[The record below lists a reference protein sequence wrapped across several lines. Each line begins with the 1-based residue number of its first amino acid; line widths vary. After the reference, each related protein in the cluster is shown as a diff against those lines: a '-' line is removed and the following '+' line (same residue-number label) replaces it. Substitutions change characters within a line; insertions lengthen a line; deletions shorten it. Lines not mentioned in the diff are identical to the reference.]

1 MSVDAWDDGPAYERY
16 VGRWSR
22 PVARQ
27 FVRWVGAPAGSAWL
41 DFGCGSGALTHTI
54 LTGGSPRLVIGCDR
68 SAGYVDQAR
77 RQASDPR
84 AQFIVANLGDL
95 PRVDGGFDVSV
106 SGLVLNFLP
115 HPGDALAALA
125 ARVRPRGTI
134 AAYVWDYEEG
144 MQLMRVFW
152 DAVVALDASA
162 QALDEGVRFPLC
174 RPDPLRRLFES
185 AGFQNV
191 EVTSID
197 VPTVFRSFDDYW
209 QPFLGGQG
217 PAPGYVMGVS
227 PEHREALRTAVQQRL
242 PVDAAGQIP
251 LTARAWAAR
260 GVVT

>member
-1 MSVDAWDDGPAYERY
+1 MSVDAWDNGTAYEHY

-22 PVARQ
+22 LIAAR
-27 FVRWVGAPAGSAWL
+27 FVRWLGAPAGSTWL

-54 LTGGSPRLVIGCDR
+54 LTDGSPRLVIGCDR
-68 SAGYVDQAR
+68 STGYIDHAR
-77 RQASDPR
+77 QQASDPR
-84 AQFIVANLGDL
+84 AQFIVAHLDDL

-115 HPGDALAALA
+115 DPGNALGTLA
-125 ARVRPRGTI
+125 ARVRSRGTI
-134 AAYVWDYEEG
+134 AAYVWDYGEG

-174 RPDPLRRLFES
+174 RPDPLRQLFES

-191 EVTSID
+191 EATNID

-217 PAPGYVMGVS
+217 PAPGYLMRVS

-260 GVVT
+260 GVVA

>member
-1 MSVDAWDDGPAYERY
+1 MSLDAWDDGTAYERY

-22 PVARQ
+22 PVAAQ
-27 FVRWVGAPAGSAWL
+27 FVRWLGTPAGSAWL

-84 AQFIVANLGDL
+84 AQFIVADLDDL
-95 PRVDGGFDVSV
+95 PRVEGGFDVSV

-115 HPGDALAALA
+115 NPGDALGAIA
-125 ARVRPRGTI
+125 ARVRRRGTV
-134 AAYVWDYEEG
+134 AAYVWDYGEG
-144 MQLMRVFW
+144 MQLMRAFW
-152 DAVVALDASA
+152 DAVVALDARA

-174 RPDPLRRLFES
+174 RPDPLCRLFES
-185 AGFQNV
+185 AGLQNV

-197 VPTVFRSFDDYW
+197 VPTVFRNFDDYW

-217 PAPGYVMGVS
+217 PGPGYLMRVS
-227 PEHREALRTAVQQRL
+227 PEHRAALRTAVQQRL

-260 GVVT
+260 GVVS

>member
-1 MSVDAWDDGPAYERY
+1 MRASDAAGNLSGYSTIATATTPAGPALTLTITA
-16 VGRWSR
+16 
-22 PVARQ
+22 P
-27 FVRWVGAPAGSAWL
+27 GA
-41 DFGCGSGALTHTI
+41 GAT
-54 LTGGSPRLVIGCDR
+54 
-68 SAGYVDQAR
+68 
-77 RQASDPR
+77 
-84 AQFIVANLGDL
+84 
-95 PRVDGGFDVSV
+95 V
-106 SGLVLNFLP
+106 SGNTSFSAVASQNGIGVQFQIDGMNVGP
-115 HPGDALAALA
+115 ATAAPFVTSIDTRKFA
-125 ARVRPRGTI
+125 NGTHTI

-227 PEHREALRTAVQQRL
+227 SEHREALRTAVQQRL

-260 GVVT
+260 GVVS